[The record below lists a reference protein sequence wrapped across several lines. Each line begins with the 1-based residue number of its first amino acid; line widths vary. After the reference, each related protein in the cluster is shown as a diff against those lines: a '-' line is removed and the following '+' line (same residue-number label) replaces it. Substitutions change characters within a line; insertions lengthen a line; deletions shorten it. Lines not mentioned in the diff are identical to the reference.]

1 MGIAALKHEI
11 LVLLGLAH
19 ERSGCICFFMAV
31 LTSYTR
37 TYVYTMSDLFLHGL
51 QLLQAR
57 LAIPLP
63 TLFHPH
69 SHRFDTIHQYI
80 YLNQFILPFIAS
92 LPTLAFVLFKISEPL
107 RCLYP
112 RVAYV
117 SLLTSPRW
125 WIWVYLV
132 TSPPTSLPRMTM
144 IWRRLMRCPWR
155 NLNLVTPQ

>member
-92 LPTLAFVLFKISEPL
+92 PPTLAFVLFKRPLWDSVGGTKLDNHGKRKAACIGQQEISGGRQYGKCE
-107 RCLYP
+107 
-112 RVAYV
+112 
-117 SLLTSPRW
+117 
-125 WIWVYLV
+125 
-132 TSPPTSLPRMTM
+132 
-144 IWRRLMRCPWR
+144 
-155 NLNLVTPQ
+155 